1 LNVGSLILFRAR
13 PFNSSITKEC
23 LHLADQKSQGGIE
36 LNKVKLSKTGELYIP
51 KTLIK
56 ILNIEVG
63 DRLNIFI
70 EGKKIVLTSKA
81 GFENENKC
89 TYNQKGTIHIPA
101 EIRRISNIDTDVVFT
116 ITIDEKEKQVCLI
129 PDLTG

>member
-1 LNVGSLILFRAR
+1 M
-13 PFNSSITKEC
+13 
-23 LHLADQKSQGGIE
+23 
-36 LNKVKLSKTGELYIP
+36 NKVKLKKTGELYIP
-51 KTLIK
+51 KSLIK

-63 DRLNIFI
+63 DRINIFI

-101 EIRRISNIDTDVVFT
+101 EIRRISNIDTDVVFS
-116 ITIDEKEKQVCLI
+116 ITIDEREKQVCLI

>member
-1 LNVGSLILFRAR
+1 M
-13 PFNSSITKEC
+13 
-23 LHLADQKSQGGIE
+23 
-36 LNKVKLSKTGELYIP
+36 NKVKLRKTGELYIP
-51 KTLIK
+51 KSLIK

-63 DRLNIFI
+63 DRINIFI

-101 EIRRISNIDTDVVFT
+101 EIRRISNIDTDVFFS

-129 PDLTG
+129 PD